1 MVLLLEVL
9 DGTLLL
15 SVLLHQSGGLLF
27 KLLVDWHVLFAVSQ
41 ALIVE
46 VLCKEI
52 VLDLDESLIA
62 YFFDLTLKVV
72 VLLFKFFDVL
82 VLDL

>member
-1 MVLLLEVL
+1 MEVL

-72 VLLFKFFDVL
+72 VLLLKFFDVL

>member
-62 YFFDLTLKVV
+62 YFFDLALKVV

>member
-1 MVLLLEVL
+1 ML

-72 VLLFKFFDVL
+72 VLLLKFFNVL

>member
-72 VLLFKFFDVL
+72 VLLLKFFDVL

>member
-1 MVLLLEVL
+1 MEVL

-62 YFFDLTLKVV
+62 YFFDLALKVV

>member
-15 SVLLHQSGGLLF
+15 SVLLHQGGGLFF

-72 VLLFKFFDVL
+72 VLLLKFFDVL

>member
-1 MVLLLEVL
+1 ML

-15 SVLLHQSGGLLF
+15 SVLLHQCGSLLF

-52 VLDLDESLIA
+52 VLDLDEGLIA

-72 VLLFKFFDVL
+72 VLLLKFFNVL